1 MSTRLLML
9 LMVTAAFGVL
19 TAVALADVGY
29 LGLFEPHF
37 QSWGGGQVL
46 ADLAILAVL
55 GCIWMVADARRSG
68 VNAWPFVVLTL
79 AAGSFGVLFYLIRRE
94 VAAAAR
100 TATSTSRVPA

>member
-1 MSTRLLML
+1 MSTRLMML
-9 LMVTAAFGVL
+9 FMVTAAFGVL
-19 TAVALADVGY
+19 TAIALADVGY

-55 GCIWMVADARRSG
+55 GCIWMVADSRKSG

-94 VAAAAR
+94 LTGRAL
-100 TATSTSRVPA
+100 